1 MGRTKRKGKS
11 KKSEFDSFFDKK
23 GGSDEGWASGISA
36 MALDGDNTAIEP
48 TLPAAGGSTGME
60 IGDAPRCQGPK
71 GTALR
76 VQKVSMKTVRGQ
88 RTKAQKL
95 RKSKKIEKA
104 TARAD
109 KEVVRMGSRTT
120 HKQTKNSLKA
130 IY

>member
-1 MGRTKRKGKS
+1 MGKSKQKGKR
-11 KKSEFDSFFDKK
+11 KKSEFDTFFDKK
-23 GGSDEGWASGISA
+23 EGSDEGWASGVSA
-36 MALDGDNTAIEP
+36 MALDGNCPDISP
-48 TLPAAGGSTGME
+48 TMAAGSTGME
-60 IGDAPRCQGPK
+60 IGDAPRCQVPK

-76 VQKVSMKTVRGQ
+76 VQKVSMKNVRGQ

-95 RKSKKIEKA
+95 RKNKKIEKA